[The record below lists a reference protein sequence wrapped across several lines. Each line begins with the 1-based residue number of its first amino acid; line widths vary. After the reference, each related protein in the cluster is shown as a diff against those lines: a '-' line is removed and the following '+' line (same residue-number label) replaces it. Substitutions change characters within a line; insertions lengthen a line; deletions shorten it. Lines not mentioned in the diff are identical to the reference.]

1 MANIISIETSA
12 DVCSVSLSSDG
23 FILLHREEWEG
34 HNHAARLSGFI
45 AEALAH
51 LRKHEMTLDAV
62 AVSMGPGSY
71 TGLRIGLSEAKGLA
85 YVMGVP
91 LIGVDTLQLLVT
103 ALMFSGAELPEGCL
117 YAPMIDARRME
128 VFTGLYDA
136 ALTPLAE
143 PGPQILTP
151 DTLSGPL
158 AQGPVAIFGSGA
170 AKAADIIKG
179 PNAIFIT
186 GSAPDAADTVSV
198 MSDIRPLA
206 TDMMPLAEKAWRD
219 RQFLDLAYSTPS
231 YLKDFYSPA
240 RPNAQ

>member
-45 AEALAH
+45 AEALDH
-51 LRKHEMTLDAV
+51 LRAHEMSLDAV

-85 YVMGVP
+85 YVKGVP
-91 LIGVDTLQLLVT
+91 MIGVDTLQLLVT
-103 ALMFSGAELPEGCL
+103 SLMFSGAELPEGCL

-136 ALTPLAE
+136 ALTPLTE

-151 DTLSGPL
+151 DTLAEPL
-158 AQGPVAIFGSGA
+158 SQGPVVLFGSGA
-170 AKAADIIKG
+170 DKAMEVIKS
-179 PNAIFIT
+179 PNALFIS
-186 GSAPDAADTVSV
+186 G
-198 MSDIRPLA
+198 IRPLA
-206 TDMMPLAEKAWRD
+206 TDMMPLAEMAWRD
-219 RQFLDLAYSTPS
+219 RRFLDLAYSTPS
-231 YLKDFYSPA
+231 YLKEFYTTA
-240 RPNAQ
+240 RPAGATK

>member
-45 AEALAH
+45 AEALSH
-51 LRKHEMTLDAV
+51 LKEHDMPLQAV

-85 YVMGVP
+85 YARQVP

-103 ALMFSGAELPEGCL
+103 SLMFSGAELPDGCL

-128 VFTGLYDA
+128 VFTGLYDS
-136 ALTPLAE
+136 ALRPLSE
-143 PGPQILTP
+143 PGPLVLDG
-151 DTLSGPL
+151 DTLAGPL
-158 AQGPVAIFGSGA
+158 AAWPVAIFGSGA
-170 AKAADIIKG
+170 EKAMEVIKN
-179 PNAIFIT
+179 PNALFIS
-186 GSAPDAADTVSV
+186 GV
-198 MSDIRPLA
+198 RPLA
-206 TDMMPLAEKAWRD
+206 TDMMALAERAWRD
-219 RQFLDLAYSTPS
+219 GEFIDLAYSVPS
-231 YLKDFYSPA
+231 YLKEFYTTA
-240 RPNAQ
+240 RPAKG